1 MKKISFNERYGL
13 QQAVIKGTKPIT
25 RRAEKSLFLLD
36 ELSEWHISDY
46 TQKEGFR
53 ISFTREDGIRGE
65 DYIKPRYAIGEVVAV
80 AQRYKDCWDYY
91 QQLWEAKNDPS
102 DWHTPDAILGDQ
114 VNETPGW
121 KNKMFVRAYMMPHH
135 IRITS
140 IRIERLQDITEE
152 DAMRE
157 GVFKYDKPPLHHEM
171 DMFAPWPPYVKPYK
185 WDSDN
190 LMYRCNARAAFA
202 SLIDRISGRGTW
214 KRNPWVYVYEFELI
228 K

>member
-13 QQAVIKGTKPIT
+13 QQVVIKGTKPTT

-65 DYIKPRYAIGEVVAV
+65 YYIKPRYAIGEVVAV

-121 KNKMFVRAYMMPHH
+121 KNKMFVRSDLMPHR
-135 IRITS
+135 IRITD
-140 IRIERLQDITEE
+140 IKAERLQDISDE
-152 DAMRE
+152 DCQKE
-157 GVFKYDKPPLHHEM
+157 GVVATHGGYGVEVELNYQV
-171 DMFAPWPPYVKPYK
+171 FASTP
-185 WDSDN
+185 
-190 LMYRCNARAAFA
+190 REAFA
-202 SLIDRISGRGTW
+202 ALINRVCGRGTW
-214 KRNPWVYVYEFELI
+214 ERNLWVFVYEFELI